1 MKEED
6 TKLHDNDAAAHPP
19 VRLKYEKYTRTPL
32 SRASCVSLLFTSI
45 LRTLKCKIYF
55 GGGGGGGTPMTGVLP
70 VRPGGGGGGMPII
83 IPPIGKPPIPTPM
96 C

>member
-1 MKEED
+1 MC
-6 TKLHDNDAAAHPP
+6 
-19 VRLKYEKYTRTPL
+19 L
-32 SRASCVSLLFTSI
+32 SFVNLYSSNY
-45 LRTLKCKIYF
+45 IYF